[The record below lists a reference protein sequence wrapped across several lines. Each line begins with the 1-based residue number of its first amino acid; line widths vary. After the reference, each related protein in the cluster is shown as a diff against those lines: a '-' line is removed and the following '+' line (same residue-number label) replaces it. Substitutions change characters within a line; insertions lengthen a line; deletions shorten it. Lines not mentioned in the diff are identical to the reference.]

1 MNSSDWNIFHQE
13 IQLVPGGLLR
23 KVKLDYSATWVM
35 LIVIM
40 VYGHDTISVFTDSV

>member
-13 IQLVPGGLLR
+13 VQLVPSGLLR